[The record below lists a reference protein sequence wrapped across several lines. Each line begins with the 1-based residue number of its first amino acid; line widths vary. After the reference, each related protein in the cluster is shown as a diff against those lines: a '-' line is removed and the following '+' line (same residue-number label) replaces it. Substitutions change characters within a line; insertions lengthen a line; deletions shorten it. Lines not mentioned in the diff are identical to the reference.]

1 MKTWGRHIYCNYT
14 QCSAYKKLFSGVGKL
29 GDAEEEV
36 VAGRGHPAHRHRQA
50 GQPGHDKVNMVVMI
64 NKADFCENPASID

>member
-1 MKTWGRHIYCNYT
+1 MHR
-14 QCSAYKKLFSGVGKL
+14 KLFSGVGKL

-64 NKADFCENPASID
+64 NKADFCENSASID